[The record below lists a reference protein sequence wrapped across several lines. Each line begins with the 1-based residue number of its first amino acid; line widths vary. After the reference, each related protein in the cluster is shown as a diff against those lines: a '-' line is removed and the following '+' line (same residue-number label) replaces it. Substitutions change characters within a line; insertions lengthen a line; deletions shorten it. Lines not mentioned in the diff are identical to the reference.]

1 LNFTIKNIRILEK
14 KASEIRI
21 RALEDAVRAGKG
33 HLGGAFSCVELLVS
47 LYYGEFIRISSDQ
60 PKDPNRDFFI
70 MGKGHACLS
79 LYPILLDLGFITKER
94 YLEYGKNGSSLGG
107 QLDVSIP
114 GVEYNTGSLGHAL
127 GICAGVAKAAKMD
140 SRASRAIALV
150 GDAECDEGAIWEAVM
165 FAAEQKLNNLVCI
178 IDRNRLSVTQVIE
191 SDVLF
196 GNFKKKMNLFKWDC
210 HVIDGHNYNEI
221 FEAFDKATV
230 ANKPTMILAN
240 TIKGKGVS
248 FMENDVKWHHTMP
261 SENEIKIAREELG
274 ITSDNI

>member
-1 LNFTIKNIRILEK
+1 MLKDLKDFKKIASQIRI
-14 KASEIRI
+14 KA
-21 RALEDAVRAGKG
+21 LQNAVRVGKG
-33 HLGGAFSCVELLVS
+33 HLGGSFSCVEILVS
-47 LYYGEFIRISSDQ
+47 LYYGKFIRINLQDYRNF
-60 PKDPNRDFFI
+60 NRDYFI

-127 GICAGVAKAAKMD
+127 GICAGLAKAAKMD
-140 SRASRAIALV
+140 GRKSRAVALI

-178 IDRNRLSVTQVIE
+178 IDCNRLSVTQVIE
-191 SDVLF
+191 SEVLF
-196 GNFKKKMNLFKWDC
+196 GDFEKKMNLFEWDC
-210 HVIDGHNYNEI
+210 HVIDGHDYEEI
-221 FEAFDKATV
+221 FEAFERATI
-230 ANKPTMILAN
+230 ATKPTMILAN

-248 FMENDVKWHHTMP
+248 FMENEVKWHHSIP
-261 SENEIKIAREELG
+261 SQKEVELARQELG
-274 ITSDNI
+274 LTEIEL

>member
-1 LNFTIKNIRILEK
+1 MIKNFNELEL
-14 KASEIRI
+14 KASRIRL

-33 HLGGAFSCVELLVS
+33 HLGGSFSCVEILVS
-47 LYYGEFIRISSDQ
+47 LYYGKFIRINPQDYRNST
-60 PKDPNRDFFI
+60 RDYFI

-127 GICAGVAKAAKMD
+127 GICAGIAKAAQID
-140 SRASRAIALV
+140 ERNSRAIALV

-165 FAAEQKLNNLVCI
+165 FAAEHKLNNLVCI

-191 SDVLF
+191 SEVLF
-196 GNFKKKMNLFKWDC
+196 GDFETKMNLFEWDC
-210 HVIDGHNYNEI
+210 HIIDGHDYKEI
-221 FEAFDKATV
+221 FEAFEHAASATR
-230 ANKPTMILAN
+230 PTMILAN
-240 TIKGKGVS
+240 TVKGKGVS
-248 FMENDVKWHHTMP
+248 FMENEVKWHHSIP
-261 SENEIKIAREELG
+261 SQKEVELARRELG
-274 ITSDNI
+274 LAGVEL